1 MRRAQDIAL
10 AGLMLAAFTAAWSVV
25 AVIAAFED
33 LAEAGRRR
41 RARRR
46 QPGRPPVDAA
56 REAGW
61 R

>member
-1 MRRAQDIAL
+1 MLL

-25 AVIAAFED
+25 AVVAAFED
-33 LAEAGRRR
+33 MAEAGQRR

-46 QPGRPPVDAA
+46 QPGRPAVDAA